1 MTEKTFLIGIAIFI
15 VLIVVYDRSVN
26 RQNRR

>member
-26 RQNRR
+26 RQNKR